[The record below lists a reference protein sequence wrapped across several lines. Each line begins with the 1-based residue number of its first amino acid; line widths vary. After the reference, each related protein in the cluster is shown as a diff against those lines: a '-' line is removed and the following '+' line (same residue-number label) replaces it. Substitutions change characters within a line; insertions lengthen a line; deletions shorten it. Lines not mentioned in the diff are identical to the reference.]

1 LSWKKF
7 CHAAH
12 CVSARLS
19 AVVIVSEDTDVF
31 ALCVAFSSQISC
43 SIYIKSKTN
52 TCIQYM
58 DNYKV
63 ADIFGP
69 DKCKALLSLHA
80 FMGCDTVRAFDGKG
94 KVAGITWQTH
104 AP

>member
-1 LSWKKF
+1 
-7 CHAAH
+7 
-12 CVSARLS
+12 
-19 AVVIVSEDTDVF
+19 
-31 ALCVAFSSQISC
+31 
-43 SIYIKSKTN
+43 
-52 TCIQYM
+52 M

>member
-1 LSWKKF
+1 
-7 CHAAH
+7 
-12 CVSARLS
+12 
-19 AVVIVSEDTDVF
+19 
-31 ALCVAFSSQISC
+31 
-43 SIYIKSKTN
+43 
-52 TCIQYM
+52 M

-104 AP
+104 APWNFAEPWIRARYFSRSGQQVGGIDLPAVQNTY